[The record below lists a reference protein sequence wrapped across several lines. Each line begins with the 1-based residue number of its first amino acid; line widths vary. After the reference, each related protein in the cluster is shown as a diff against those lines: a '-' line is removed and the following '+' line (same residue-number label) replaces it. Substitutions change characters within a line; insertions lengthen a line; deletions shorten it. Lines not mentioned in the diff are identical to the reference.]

1 MYVPHSDIDLKKIFI
16 ELSIKSLNEL
26 FSHIP
31 KELILND
38 GLDLPDSISEL
49 EAIEYF
55 EDISNKNKANLIC
68 FAGGGHYD
76 VFLPHTVKTLT
87 MRPEFMT

>member
-1 MYVPHSDIDLKKIFI
+1 MYVPHSDIDLKKIFK

-55 EDISNKNKANLIC
+55 EDIS
-68 FAGGGHYD
+68 
-76 VFLPHTVKTLT
+76 
-87 MRPEFMT
+87 R

>member
-1 MYVPHSDIDLKKIFI
+1 MYVPHSDVDLKKIFK

-38 GLDLPDSISEL
+38 GLDLPDSISE
-49 EAIEYF
+49 
-55 EDISNKNKANLIC
+55 
-68 FAGGGHYD
+68 
-76 VFLPHTVKTLT
+76 
-87 MRPEFMT
+87 